1 MLKKLLTY
9 PVISLSIFIAFLLIF
24 SAFSYWKIYSN
35 TLGKISHNYERVGDW
50 NNYQIHPVKKP
61 YEKIS
66 NQNLLQWDADIYKC
80 ISERLYEEED
90 KCYGRVRGAFFPLF
104 PLIWKLFYLN
114 PIAISILNYILFSFS
129 IFILFKLYFKE
140 KLEHNKLLYAV
151 LLSFPAAVFYFIPYS
166 EALFLFTT
174 CLAICADAKKKK
186 ALYFIAA
193 LLLAMVRP
201 ATVFVMLAISFTEL
215 IKCFVVKDIKTGF
228 SSMFLKLIPFF
239 IGYLVVYIIQY
250 ISSGNPFLFWE
261 ARKFWVPDLVTEFK
275 ISDWS
280 TEGFGMSVFALV
292 IVIPLSMYLFFKK
305 MNKIRIQEGR
315 FFMDIRNY
323 WSMVSIFYLLG
334 IFLFTML
341 TSNGNL
347 HSFSRFVLGSPFFFI
362 LILDSLKN
370 REKQTWVKY
379 FISFIILVVG
389 VAVFLNKVEY
399 GGDRFQFAYLGLYL
413 LMLFITYIIIKPN
426 LSLKIEFLIGLI
438 LIIASLIWNSYLF
451 NMFLSNAWVY
461 T

>member
-1 MLKKLLTY
+1 
-9 PVISLSIFIAFLLIF
+9 
-24 SAFSYWKIYSN
+24 
-35 TLGKISHNYERVGDW
+35 
-50 NNYQIHPVKKP
+50 
-61 YEKIS
+61 
-66 NQNLLQWDADIYKC
+66 
-80 ISERLYEEED
+80 
-90 KCYGRVRGAFFPLF
+90 
-104 PLIWKLFYLN
+104 
-114 PIAISILNYILFSFS
+114 
-129 IFILFKLYFKE
+129 
-140 KLEHNKLLYAV
+140 
-151 LLSFPAAVFYFIPYS
+151 
-166 EALFLFTT
+166 
-174 CLAICADAKKKK
+174 
-186 ALYFIAA
+186 
-193 LLLAMVRP
+193 
-201 ATVFVMLAISFTEL
+201 
-215 IKCFVVKDIKTGF
+215 
-228 SSMFLKLIPFF
+228 MFLKLIPFF

-250 ISSGNPFLFWE
+250 ISSGNPYLFWE